1 MYDENQNSWEPQDS
15 RGRQTDNDSD
25 YVPYSYYAAEKRKKK
40 HTGLLVVLTLL
51 ALLTGAASWAV
62 NVLGVQVDIGQKGVV
77 LAIGEVQ
84 QKAESEQL
92 SQPEA
97 DAALTEVTPPAE
109 PHTPE
114 ETAEEPEADAVLEI
128 QTSPA
133 SVENRPAAEADA
145 LSLQQIYKKVAP
157 SVASISC
164 VLSNG
169 TASGTGIVMSEDGY
183 IITNYHV
190 IESAQAIYVL
200 LDEDATY
207 QAALEGGDEAQTKP
221 ATAQTTKTY
230 QAALVGGDET
240 SDLAVLKVD
249 ASGLLPAEFGDS
261 DVLQV
266 GDLVVAIGDP
276 LGAEL
281 RGTMTDG
288 IISAINRDLS
298 LNGRQMTL
306 IQTNAALNSGNSGG
320 PLINCY
326 GQVIGIN
333 TMKMSNYSSASATVE
348 GLGFAIPI
356 TAAKP
361 ILDEL
366 IEQGYVSG
374 RPAIG
379 ITGQTLDLRAQFF
392 YQMPPGV
399 VITSVKE
406 DSDAAVKGL
415 EPDDVIV
422 GLNQTKIT
430 SLEDLV
436 SAKSQCDAG
445 DTVTLT
451 IYRGG
456 KYYEVDVVL
465 MDQVS
470 PDIY

>member
-1 MYDENQNSWEPQDS
+1 MRDQDS
-15 RGRQTDNDSD
+15 WNSQENGVEPD
-25 YVPYSYYAAEKRKKK
+25 YSGYYAAEKRKKK

-62 NVLGVQVDIGQKGVV
+62 NVLGVQVDVGQGGLVV
-77 LAIGEVQ
+77 AIGRTVQ
-84 QKAESEQL
+84 
-92 SQPEA
+92 
-97 DAALTEVTPPAE
+97 DTEAE
-109 PHTPE
+109 PPVQEAAENTPMMETEPPTVQVPE
-114 ETAEEPEADAVLEI
+114 ETPDPV
-128 QTSPA
+128 QTTETGPDLNTQPSPA
-133 SVENRPAAEADA
+133 SVENRPSDAENA
-145 LSLQQIYKKVAP
+145 LSLQEIYEKVIP

-164 VLSNG
+164 VLPNG
-169 TASGTGIVMSEDGY
+169 TASGTGIVMSADGY

-190 IESAQAIYVL
+190 IEDAQFINVL
-200 LDEDATY
+200 LED
-207 QAALEGGDEAQTKP
+207 DVS
-221 ATAQTTKTY
+221 Y

-240 SDLAVLKVD
+240 SDLAVLKVEATD
-249 ASGLLPAEFGDS
+249 LTAAEFGDS
-261 DVLQV
+261 DALRV
-266 GDLVVAIGDP
+266 GDMVVAIGDP

-288 IISAINRDLS
+288 IVSAINRDLS

-333 TMKMSNYSSASATVE
+333 TMKMSSYSSTSATVE

-356 TAAKP
+356 NAAEP

-379 ITGQTLDLRAQFF
+379 ITGQTLGLRAQFF
-392 YQMPPGV
+392 YRMPSGV
-399 VITSVKE
+399 VITSIDE
-406 DSDAAVKGL
+406 TSDAYAKGL
-415 EPDDVIV
+415 AADDIIV
-422 GLNQTKIT
+422 GFNQAEIS

-436 SAKSQCDAG
+436 RAKGDCLAG
-445 DTVTLT
+445 DTVSLT

-456 KYYEVDVVL
+456 KYYKVDVVL